1 MLRSCIS
8 EWCSQSSNRNRL
20 RSSRWITKMST
31 TRHVIWDRKHVWSK
45 TRHWVYISLWI
56 PIHSTPW
63 MHLENTQNIRTQMIL
78 KRDNNGCRRYLTCC
92 GCIIGEGCC
101 GCGRAPPLLPPP
113 GRCCCCCCWPCC
125 IIGMKKFG
133 IGAPPG
139 LMPGTSCCWYPYPGC
154 STSQWSYKIGFTCFF
169 LKNFGLYLRRNH
181 SRRTLAIEELL
192 THWWTTWWIHW
203 HPWANRRYWPHLWKL
218 SLKCKKVKIEYT
230 MRIGYRQLLFKV
242 IT

>member
-1 MLRSCIS
+1 MLWSCVS

-20 RSSRWITKMST
+20 RSSRWITKMSTT

-63 MHLENTQNIRTQMIL
+63 MHLENTKKYKNANHSR
-78 KRDNNGCRRYLTCC
+78 RDNGCRRYLTCC

-113 GRCCCCCCWPCC
+113 PGRCCCCCCWPCC

-139 LMPGTSCCWYPYPGC
+139 LIPGTSCCWYPYPGC
-154 STSQWSYKIGFTCFF
+154 SMEKKSYKDWFHMF
-169 LKNFGLYLRRNH
+169 LAKELWLLPEEESCQEVLGHRRVVDPLVDH
-181 SRRTLAIEELL
+181 RVDTLASLDQPQVLASSVKTEPE
-192 THWWTTWWIHW
+192 TQDSENWV
-203 HPWANRRYWPHLWKL
+203 LW
-218 SLKCKKVKIEYT
+218 E
-230 MRIGYRQLLFKV
+230 
-242 IT
+242 